1 MNSLSKHI
9 KNTFYF
15 VFFSYFIA
23 LIALGIYYSK
33 ISDFNFQTTTEST
46 EQCSSSHGDTD
57 TSGDSV
63 CSIYIVEKRW
73 EPYVIPALLYAA
85 LIIFGLVHINR
96 ELKKVVTELDDFNTN
111 TQIEIQ
117 TMEKLDH
124 KYQFIELNN
133 AAEILSEN
141 IDTFKNNQQRQ
152 HDYINYVMHD
162 LKTPLQ
168 VIRGYVDLLKS
179 GIINEDYFN
188 VIETQVKHID
198 SIAETT
204 SYISGYVA
212 SIETVNMNKVL
223 ADIKDHYMAIYPTM
237 EFVLESNEVA
247 WNVDYDGLIRCLH
260 NLINNSLE
268 SEGDDKY
275 ISVKLI
281 EDKITIIDNGSGLDQ
296 DEFIKYVNM
305 TEGKESHF
313 GLKIVDTIIKANDL
327 TINFTKLEEGTKVI
341 IENKTN

>member
-15 VFFSYFIA
+15 VLLAYLVA

-33 ISDFNFQTTTEST
+33 IEDFNFQTTTEST
-46 EQCSSSHGDTD
+46 EQCSTAHDDGD
-57 TSGDSV
+57 SANSV
-63 CSIYIVEKRW
+63 CSVYIVEKIW
-73 EPYVIPALLYAA
+73 EPYVIPALLYVA
-85 LIIFGLVHINR
+85 LIILGLVHINR
-96 ELKKVVTELDDFNTN
+96 ELKKVVEELDKFNTN
-111 TQIEIQ
+111 TQNEIKNMK
-117 TMEKLDH
+117 TLD
-124 KYQFIELNN
+124 YNYRFIELNN
-133 AAEILSEN
+133 ASTILNQN
-141 IDTFKNNQQRQ
+141 IDTFNNNQKRQ

-179 GIINEDYFN
+179 GIINQEYFD
-188 VIETQVKHID
+188 VIETQAKHID
-198 SIAETT
+198 NIAEAT
-204 SYISGYVA
+204 SYISGYVPNR
-212 SIETVNMNKVL
+212 EMVVVNQL
-223 ADIKDHYMAIYPTM
+223 LEDIKKHYVAIYPTIK
-237 EFVLESNEVA
+237 FNLEMNDVK
-247 WNVDYDGLIRCLH
+247 WDIDYDGLIRCLH

-268 SEGDDKY
+268 SEGDNKY

-305 TEGKESHF
+305 TEGKKSHF